1 MSSALADTVI
11 LNGNVMTMDPQCP
24 AAQAVAVVAGRVA
37 FTGAD
42 AETKAYIGPGTRVID
57 AGGRV
62 VAPGFIDIHTHT
74 DLRLFSDPSYRLFRN
89 YLMQGITTVLAGN
102 CGLGQLETGEL
113 LRRVTEIEPAVNFA
127 ALIGHGFVR
136 GECGVAANQRR
147 PTREQARAM
156 REMISQAMRDG
167 AFGLSSG
174 LEYDPGISSET
185 AELIECAAVAAEHGG
200 MYATHTRGEGDGL
213 LASAEEALRIA
224 RESGARLQLSHV
236 KSDGYCNWWKTAPL
250 IAMIEAARADGLPVS
265 VDQYPYLAF
274 GWNPS
279 MFVPKEALAHGRP
292 ALLAGLADPAQR
304 AVIKTGIADRIR
316 RYHNGDGD
324 RIVIFDWTD
333 SAGHRWRGRTVK
345 QILTSRGTEPSVHAI
360 ADLLIEMLAAERED
374 DLLGSDISTSD
385 GAVSQYMALDY
396 VAICTDGFNQ
406 PWLSACHPRNY
417 GAFPRVL
424 GEYARE
430 KQVISLDLALRKMTV
445 VPARAMGLTDRGR
458 LAPGM
463 WADIVVFDPVTIA
476 DNATFET
483 AAAPSG
489 IDIVMVNGAVAVD
502 HGSFAADRAGGAAGH
517 VLRGPGWRRA
527 PRDEFDGR
535 APSHL
540 A

>member
-1 MSSALADTVI
+1 MSSSPADTVI
-11 LNGNVMTMDPQCP
+11 VNGNVKTMDPECP
-24 AAQAVAVVAGRVA
+24 AAQAVAVVMGKVA
-37 FTGAD
+37 FTGTD
-42 AETKAYIGPGTRVID
+42 AEARAYIGAGTRVID

-74 DLRLFSDPSYRLFRN
+74 DLRLFSDPRYRLFQN

-113 LRRVTEIEPAVNFA
+113 LRRVAGIGPAVNFA

-136 GECGVAANQRR
+136 GACGVGASQRL
-147 PTREQARAM
+147 PTREQVRAM
-156 REMISQAMRDG
+156 REMITQGMRDG

-174 LEYDPGISSET
+174 LEYDPGISAET
-185 AELIECAAVAAEHGG
+185 TELIECASVAARCGG
-200 MYATHTRGEGDGL
+200 MYATHTRGEGDTL

-224 RESGARLQLSHV
+224 RESGARLQLSHI

-250 IAMIEAARADGLPVS
+250 IAMIEAARAEGLPVS

-279 MFVPKEALAHGRP
+279 MFAPREALADGRP

-304 AVIKTGIADRIR
+304 AVIKAGIADRIR

-324 RIVIFDWTD
+324 RVVVFDWTD
-333 SAGHRWRGRTVK
+333 GAGRRWRGQTVK
-345 QILTSRGTEPSVHAI
+345 QILTSRGTESSVDAI
-360 ADLLIEMLAAERED
+360 ADLLIEMLPAECED

-385 GAVSQYMALDY
+385 DAVSQYMALDY

-424 GEYARE
+424 GEYVRE
-430 KQVISLDLALRKMTV
+430 KQVISLELALRKMTV
-445 VPARAMGLTDRGR
+445 VPAQSLGLTDRGV

-463 WADIVVFDPVTIA
+463 WADIVVFDPATIA
-476 DNATFET
+476 DNATFEA

-489 IDIVMVNGAVAVD
+489 IDIVLVNGRVAVD
-502 HGSFAADRAGGAAGH
+502 SGSFAADRSGGAAGQ
-517 VLRGPGWRRA
+517 VLRGPGWQA
-527 PRDEFDGR
+527 SQGEQP
-535 APSHL
+535 AWS
-540 A
+540 